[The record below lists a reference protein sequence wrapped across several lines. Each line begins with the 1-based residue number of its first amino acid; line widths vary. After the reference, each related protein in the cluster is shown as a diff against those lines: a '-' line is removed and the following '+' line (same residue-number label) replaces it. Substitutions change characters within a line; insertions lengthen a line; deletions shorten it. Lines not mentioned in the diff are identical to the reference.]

1 MAGKKKKKKKKKVYC
16 HPLLRPESVR
26 EPLQTRTR
34 PTPTPTS
41 APALVLIKGKQR
53 PAPKAEEENAK
64 QHKKKKE
71 EESTQEK
78 EEGEKNQVGN
88 PARPSDTAS
97 ASRATTT
104 RGSKR
109 TDEDAYRILDPDEDG
124 RGFRLPRRRRGD

>member
-1 MAGKKKKKKKKKVYC
+1 MAGKKKKKKKVYC
-16 HPLLRPESVR
+16 HPLLRPGSVR

-53 PAPKAEEENAK
+53 PAPKAEEESAK
-64 QHKKKKE
+64 KHKKKE
-71 EESTQEK
+71 EESAKEK

-109 TDEDAYRILDPDEDG
+109 TDEDAYRILDPDEGG